1 MNELPCVVI
10 HLRLYYLFLP
20 RFLLHNP
27 YNPSKDCIWS
37 EAVRRSEIPD
47 TIFIVR
53 LMAHKLLKSPIFI
66 FPTARNEQIT
76 GRPGSRRVPKGH
88 LGHLPGN
95 RQIGAVPRSGQ
106 RRALGNTGAP
116 IGRRVYAAQ
125 RHGGLSRSQTTV
137 SSFP

>member
-27 YNPSKDCIWS
+27 YNTSKDCIWS

-66 FPTARNEQIT
+66 FPHQLLFPSLLVFVLYHYVLSYALNPSSLHLKLCHPMKTEIAANGWRIKGVAIGNLGKSLT
-76 GRPGSRRVPKGH
+76 SLLSAVVRV
-88 LGHLPGN
+88 
-95 RQIGAVPRSGQ
+95 R
-106 RRALGNTGAP
+106 
-116 IGRRVYAAQ
+116 
-125 RHGGLSRSQTTV
+125 
-137 SSFP
+137 

>member
-27 YNPSKDCIWS
+27 YNTSKDCIWS

-76 GRPGSRRVPKGH
+76 AGGGGEGPLRGVWLYAVNQFFCRV
-88 LGHLPGN
+88 
-95 RQIGAVPRSGQ
+95 A
-106 RRALGNTGAP
+106 RA
-116 IGRRVYAAQ
+116 
-125 RHGGLSRSQTTV
+125 
-137 SSFP
+137 

>member
-27 YNPSKDCIWS
+27 YNTSKDYIWS

-66 FPTARNEQIT
+66 FPTARNEQLT
-76 GRPGSRRVPKGH
+76 CAALRS
-88 LGHLPGN
+88 
-95 RQIGAVPRSGQ
+95 AVCD
-106 RRALGNTGAP
+106 L
-116 IGRRVYAAQ
+116 
-125 RHGGLSRSQTTV
+125 
-137 SSFP
+137 